1 MSNTPDRTRTCIRG
15 IRNPLPRPLGYESSL
30 CEKLPISHIIRTPE
44 RIRTSNKP
52 RFVAACSSP
61 LSYKRIV
68 PHNGVAAADSNAFL
82 AGGVDIFPKCSYTL
96 FKWWRLSTRA
106 TSHQIITSLHYN
118 DGFQPS
124 SSPAGTWTQT
134 VAVKVLGANRL
145 HHEALDFLPFFIR
158 ILFNFWHFL
167 GRLYLLHHFLTALS
181 ETPNWHILRKNKTNV

>member
-30 CEKLPISHIIRTPE
+30 CEKLPTFHIIRTPE

-61 LSYKRIV
+61 LSYKRII

-106 TSHQIITSLHYN
+106 TSHQIIHN
-118 DGFQPS
+118 CDGFQPS
-124 SSPAGTWTQT
+124 SWGYWIWTSEPQTPVTGLEPA
-134 VAVKVLGANRL
+134 RL
-145 HHEALDFLPFFIR
+145 LARESKSRMSTNFI
-158 ILFNFWHFL
+158 
-167 GRLYLLHHFLTALS
+167 
-181 ETPNWHILRKNKTNV
+181 TPD